1 MNELVFKGHNDQVL
15 TSSLLVAEKF
25 GKEHQHVLRD
35 IRALIEGLSK
45 SGDTPMFAETT
56 YIHEQNKQEYPMFVM
71 NRDGFTLLAMGFNGN
86 KALGFK
92 LEYIKAFNEMEKR
105 LKEQQK
111 PLSQLEILV
120 QSAQAL
126 LEQSQRLSVV
136 EQRLDEMEADRI
148 IKTEMLL
155 SAPISNEPTPDLS
168 LRDNIRQLVNK
179 YSAATG
185 VKQQDV
191 WHKVYNQLYYLYHI
205 NVKAYKKHKK
215 NETYLEVAERNL
227 LLDKIYI
234 IISNLVRELP
244 TQS

>member
-1 MNELVFKGHNDQVL
+1 MNELVFKGQNDQVL

-25 GKEHQHVLRD
+25 GKNHRDVLDAVRE
-35 IRALIEGLSK
+35 LIKGCAENSA
-45 SGDTPMFAETT
+45 SPMFAETT

-136 EQRLDEMEADRI
+136 EQRLAEMEADRI

-155 SAPISNEPTPDLS
+155 SAPVSNEPTPDLS

-244 TQS
+244 TQ